1 MPWNRS
7 HVFLSCPKVPLTKPS
22 RNRDRH
28 LKERKPPLRLGGIVL
43 LKLYNYRYYELIYL
57 SLYRSINQPI
67 CLFIN
72 LAIYISIC
80 IYRPIFSILRWWGA
94 IVLNMKPLW
103 MAWRWTVSP
112 MWWTSRPRTK
122 LDDSGNAPRAGMM
135 TWFRKQSRIKTETHA
150 EIGCSVTAMATVNA
164 FSRSQVLGDPESW
177 GFRVRSIFAREI
189 WEATGS
195 ICFNIIHYK
204 IIYIYIYICTLYV

>member
-1 MPWNRS
+1 
-7 HVFLSCPKVPLTKPS
+7 
-22 RNRDRH
+22 
-28 LKERKPPLRLGGIVL
+28 
-43 LKLYNYRYYELIYL
+43 
-57 SLYRSINQPI
+57 
-67 CLFIN
+67 
-72 LAIYISIC
+72 
-80 IYRPIFSILRWWGA
+80 
-94 IVLNMKPLW
+94 

-195 ICFNIIHYK
+195 ICFNIIHYIYIFVPYMYK
-204 IIYIYIYICTLYV
+204 LSIYVYIIIYYADRPMATIENLQTIELPAELDVPQIVWTLTH